1 MASFVI
7 GIIVTVAVSA
17 FYVAFVEAY
26 ERRQEWN
33 KPLFDASSP
42 SPSERYWVEK
52 LTTQPPQTS
61 ETEEYVRL
69 RPASPPDTPR

>member
-33 KPLFDASSP
+33 KPQ
-42 SPSERYWVEK
+42 RYWVEK